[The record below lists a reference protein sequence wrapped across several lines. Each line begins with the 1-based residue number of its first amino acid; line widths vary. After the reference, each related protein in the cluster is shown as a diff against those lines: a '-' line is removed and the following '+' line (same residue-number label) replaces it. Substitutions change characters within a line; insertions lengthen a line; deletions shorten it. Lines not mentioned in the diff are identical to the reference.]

1 MSADAGR
8 PAGPGTSRTPLTQVE
23 AHAHKD
29 DESKPRAEH
38 GGEVHDADDDV
49 RDGGDDAEDDVAGR
63 KDGDVALGQ
72 PTGVSTVTLC
82 RRVLT

>member
-1 MSADAGR
+1 MSLGTGS
-8 PAGPGTSRTPLTQVE
+8 PAGPGTPRTPLTQVE

-49 RDGGDDAEDDVAGR
+49 RDGGDDAEDDVAAR
-63 KDGDVALGQ
+63 TDGDVALGQ
-72 PTGVSTVTLC
+72 PSGVSTVTLC
-82 RRVLT
+82 GRALT